1 MSGHES
7 IHVRIVSPITTRG
20 FRSDEAVSS
29 LSAPGLTVS
38 ASQISKGPGSI
49 ESEYEAA
56 MSVPDTVARI
66 VEAERQGIDAVVID
80 CMGDPGLRAAREAV
94 TIPVLGPC
102 QTGMH
107 IAGMLGHRFS
117 IVTVM
122 RRLRASFENQAA
134 VAGLS
139 TRLASVRSVD
149 IPVLDLEKDM
159 SVTNA
164 ALIDE
169 AQKAVELDGAE
180 AIIFGCTGLMGCA
193 AAVREGLLDRGV
205 DVPVVD
211 PIPTAV
217 NIAAALVRSKLSHS
231 ALTFPLPP
239 VKAMPGYEDM
249 PDLHAVA
256 AE

>member
-1 MSGHES
+1 MSGRDLVQ
-7 IHVRIVSPITTRG
+7 VRIVSPITTTG
-20 FRSDEAVSS
+20 FRSDEAVAGLAS
-29 LSAPGLTVS
+29 PGVAVS
-38 ASQISKGPGSI
+38 VSQISKGPGSI

-66 VEAERQGIDAVVID
+66 VEAERQGIDAVIID

-139 TRLASVRSVD
+139 GRLSSVRSVD
-149 IPVLDLEKDM
+149 IPVLELEKDLK
-159 SVTNA
+159 VTTG
-164 ALIDE
+164 ALVDE
-169 AQKAVELDGAE
+169 AEKAVEIDGAE

-193 AAVREGLLDRGV
+193 VAVREGLLQRGI
-205 DVPVVD
+205 DIPVVD

-217 NIAAALVRSKLSHS
+217 NIAAALVRSRLSHS

-249 PDLHAVA
+249 PNLHAIA

>member
-1 MSGHES
+1 MSGRDLVQ
-7 IHVRIVSPITTRG
+7 VRIVSPITTTG
-20 FRSDEAVSS
+20 FRTDAAVASLASPGVAVS
-29 LSAPGLTVS
+29 V
-38 ASQISKGPGSI
+38 SQIAKGPGSI

-66 VEAERQGIDAVVID
+66 VEAERAGIDAVIID

-139 TRLASVRSVD
+139 GRLSSVRSVD
-149 IPVLDLEKDM
+149 IPVLELEKDLK
-159 SVTNA
+159 VTTA
-164 ALIDE
+164 ALVDE
-169 AQKAVELDGAE
+169 AEKAVEIDGAE

-193 AAVREGLLDRGV
+193 AAVREGLLQRGI
-205 DVPVVD
+205 DIPVVD

-217 NIAAALVRSKLSHS
+217 NIAAALVRSRLSHS

-249 PDLHAVA
+249 PNLHAIA

>member
-1 MSGHES
+1 MSRPV
-7 IHVRIVSPITTRG
+7 HVRVISPITTKG
-20 FRSDEAVSS
+20 FRTEAAVKS
-29 LSAPGLTVS
+29 LETPGVIVS
-38 ASQISKGPGSI
+38 ASQIGKGPGSI

-56 MSVPDTVARI
+56 MSVPDTVAKI

-107 IAGMLGHRFS
+107 IAAMLGHRFS

-122 RRLRASFENQAA
+122 RRLRPSFENQAA

-139 TRLASVRSVD
+139 GRMASCRSVD
-149 IPVLDLEKDM
+149 IPVLDLEADLDATKR
-159 SVTNA
+159 
-164 ALIDE
+164 ALVDE
-169 AQKAVELDGAE
+169 AEKAVELDGAE
-180 AIIFGCTGLMGCA
+180 AIVFGCTGLMGCA
-193 AAVREGLLDRGV
+193 QSVREGLLARGI
-205 DVPVVD
+205 DIPVID

-217 NIAAALVRSKLSHS
+217 NIAAALVRSNLSHS

-239 VKAMPGYEDM
+239 VKAMPGYDM
-249 PDLHAVA
+249 PDLHAQA